1 MENLKTLD
9 DLGKNKS
16 TEVSSQKSLQ
26 TEPDV
31 ITVQDNKNVTEEIQ
45 KAISEMKTVMNSY
58 TKHSD
63 PLRDYRSERNKQ
75 NPVVKEFR
83 TFLKSIVYNRPDLM
97 PDAVKNY
104 LNESTNSAGGFL
116 VPEEFGKK
124 IYENVAL
131 AGVARRNATVVKM
144 SREELKL
151 PKLTT
156 LPTFSFVSEGGLKPI
171 SNPGF
176 SQVTLARKDGGFIVI
191 FSKQLLEDEAF
202 DLFSFV
208 SNTAAK
214 IISINEDNCAFR
226 GLSPINGLLTPSI
239 GATEIETS
247 GAAFSSL
254 TYDNLIDATV
264 SVPSHS
270 LDNSKFYMSR
280 SVWGLIKKLK
290 YSGSSEYVLS
300 PDDRKEMMLEGYP
313 VELTD
318 GCYAMS
324 ESAADRSFIGFG
336 DLSYLVIGERNSLT
350 IDYSKEATVDIGSGN
365 FLNLWQQG
373 LVGLNFNVSFDMK
386 FTFPEA
392 LTVIKTA

>member
-1 MENLKTLD
+1 
-9 DLGKNKS
+9 
-16 TEVSSQKSLQ
+16 
-26 TEPDV
+26 
-31 ITVQDNKNVTEEIQ
+31 
-45 KAISEMKTVMNSY
+45 
-58 TKHSD
+58 
-63 PLRDYRSERNKQ
+63 
-75 NPVVKEFR
+75 
-83 TFLKSIVYNRPDLM
+83 
-97 PDAVKNY
+97 
-104 LNESTNSAGGFL
+104 
-116 VPEEFGKK
+116 
-124 IYENVAL
+124 
-131 AGVARRNATVVKM
+131 
-144 SREELKL
+144 
-151 PKLTT
+151 
-156 LPTFSFVSEGGLKPI
+156 
-171 SNPGF
+171 
-176 SQVTLARKDGGFIVI
+176 
-191 FSKQLLEDEAF
+191 LEDEAF

-214 IISINEDNCAFR
+214 IISINEDICAFR
-226 GLSPINGLLTPSI
+226 GLAPINGLLSASS

-254 TYDNLIDATV
+254 TFDNLIDATV
-264 SVPSHS
+264 AVPSHS
-270 LDNSKFYMSR
+270 LDNSKFYLSR
-280 SVWGLIKKLK
+280 SVWGHIKKLK

-324 ESAADRSFIGFG
+324 ESASERSFIGFG

-392 LTVIKTA
+392 LAVIKTA